1 MPFSFSRL
9 SLPLH
14 HSAHSY
20 GCCYHLYGPSSQ
32 ICISSSDSLQVPDSW
47 IPLLLGKLRFKTEL
61 EMFSKH
67 FFTLCPLS
75 QLLLHKLGEFS
86 FTTSLYSQTS
96 DPPIFSFWLLNAS
109 PVLISLLPPLC
120 LSHHH
125 LSTRQPLQH
134 ALWSSPR
141 FLPHHSHL
149 DLEKLW
155 VGISFIPLLEIFHV
169 FYIFLKSQILTGPQ
183 SLGGL
188 APIALSAPSLLT
200 SLYSLH
206 FSSTDLSVTW
216 THTFLASGLWH
227 MLFPLPRGTLTYLHP
242 ANSPSPLRPLP

>member
-1 MPFSFSRL
+1 MPSLPGFLLAVYSLLAPSFLCLLSTLSIFEHWICSSLSSMPFSFSRL

-86 FTTSLYSQTS
+86 FTTSLDSQTS
-96 DPPIFSFWLLNAS
+96 DPPIFSF
-109 PVLISLLPPLC
+109 
-120 LSHHH
+120 
-125 LSTRQPLQH
+125 
-134 ALWSSPR
+134 
-141 FLPHHSHL
+141 
-149 DLEKLW
+149 
-155 VGISFIPLLEIFHV
+155 
-169 FYIFLKSQILTGPQ
+169 
-183 SLGGL
+183 
-188 APIALSAPSLLT
+188 
-200 SLYSLH
+200 
-206 FSSTDLSVTW
+206 
-216 THTFLASGLWH
+216 
-227 MLFPLPRGTLTYLHP
+227 
-242 ANSPSPLRPLP
+242 